1 MKLFLDTANLLDIRE
16 AVSTGL
22 VEGVTTDPVL
32 IAKEGRGFEE
42 TIREIAA
49 LVDGPVAVATVSQ
62 GWEELVDEGRTLA
75 RLHRSVVVKIPMTGD
90 GLRAC
95 RRLSHDGVKTMMTL
109 LFSPVQALL
118 ASKAG
123 ATYVAPSIARVD
135 DLGED
140 GVGVVEKILQI
151 YNNYD
156 LPTQVVVQGIRSPM
170 HVLDAAVIGADGVS
184 LPYDVF
190 KNLLKHPLTEAGM
203 RQAVDAWKK
212 VPKN

>member
-1 MKLFLDTANLLDIRE
+1 MKLFLDSANIAHIKD

-22 VEGVTTDPVL
+22 IEGVTTDPTL

-42 TIREIAA
+42 TIRDIAT
-49 LVDGPVAVATVSQ
+49 LVDGVVAVEAVSQ

-75 RLHRSVVVKIPMTGD
+75 RLHRSVVVKVPITPD
-90 GLRAC
+90 GLRAV
-95 RRLSHDGVKTMMTL
+95 RRLSHDGIKTMMTL
-109 LFSPVQALL
+109 VFSPVQALL
-118 ASKAG
+118 ASKVG
-123 ATYVAPSIARVD
+123 ATYVSPQISRVD

-156 LPTQVVVQGIRSPM
+156 VPTQVIVAGVRSPM
-170 HVLDAAVIGADGVS
+170 HVLETAVIGADGVS
-184 LPYDVF
+184 VPIDVY
-190 KNLLKHPLTEAGM
+190 KNLVKHPLTDAGM
-203 RQAVDAWKK
+203 RQVVDAWKK